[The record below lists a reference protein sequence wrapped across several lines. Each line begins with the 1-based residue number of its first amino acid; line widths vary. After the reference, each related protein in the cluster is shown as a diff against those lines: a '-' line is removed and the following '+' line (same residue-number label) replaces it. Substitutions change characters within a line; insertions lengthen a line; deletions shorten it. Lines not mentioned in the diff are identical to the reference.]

1 MNLFLRRD
9 ESRLYR
15 GGFRCGKMK
24 TGFQCI
30 YPTWEQIKNTRHIF
44 QNMSDLFKIS
54 QTYFCEGRN
63 GVSGIKT
70 NSDPRP
76 AGALCKG
83 KHYRQHTPAGLP
95 PIYNNVYSPGRAGG
109 RQQIKMHCLKTVHF
123 MILLFFCLDY
133 SPGAIAPLGHTSAQV
148 PQSTQASGLIEYFSP
163 SEIAPLGHSSI
174 QVPHATQ
181 SSLIT

>member
-1 MNLFLRRD
+1 MFTPHGSKEKIQGTYFKICLT
-9 ESRLYR
+9 Y
-15 GGFRCGKMK
+15 
-24 TGFQCI
+24 
-30 YPTWEQIKNTRHIF
+30 
-44 QNMSDLFKIS
+44 FKIS

-95 PIYNNVYSPGRAGG
+95 PLYNNVYSSGSGRRAAAN
-109 RQQIKMHCLKTVHF
+109 KKCTALTTVHF

>member
-1 MNLFLRRD
+1 
-9 ESRLYR
+9 
-15 GGFRCGKMK
+15 MK
-24 TGFQCI
+24 TKIQHF
-30 YPTWEQIKNTRHIF
+30 NTGVGAKRKLVARISKSEPLILKSKPLIF
-44 QNMSDLFKIS
+44 RPPE
-54 QTYFCEGRN
+54 T
-63 GVSGIKT
+63 
-70 NSDPRP
+70 RP
-76 AGALCKG
+76 AGAGNQWPFGRISVCLRVPKMRT
-83 KHYRQHTPAGLP
+83 KRRHAPREHYVKANTTYNIRLP
-95 PIYNNVYSPGRAGG
+95 VYHPYIINNVYSSGSGRRAAAN
-109 RQQIKMHCLKTVHF
+109 KKCTALTTVHF

>member
-1 MNLFLRRD
+1 MPSENPPGWCRKPMALRAHI
-9 ESRLYR
+9 RLPAR
-15 GGFRCGKMK
+15 PENADK
-24 TGFQCI
+24 TQ
-30 YPTWEQIKNTRHIF
+30 TR
-44 QNMSDLFKIS
+44 
-54 QTYFCEGRN
+54 T
-63 GVSGIKT
+63 
-70 NSDPRP
+70 

-95 PIYNNVYSPGRAGG
+95 PLYNNVYSSGSGRRAAAN
-109 RQQIKMHCLKTVHF
+109 KKCTALTTVHF